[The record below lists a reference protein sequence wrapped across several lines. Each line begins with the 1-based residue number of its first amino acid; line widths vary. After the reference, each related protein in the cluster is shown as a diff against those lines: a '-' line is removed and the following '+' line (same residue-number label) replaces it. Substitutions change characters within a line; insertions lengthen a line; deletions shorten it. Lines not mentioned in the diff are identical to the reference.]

1 MSNGRPACGE
11 QTGQVVAAPTTDI
24 LAIIGLISGI
34 ISVITGAIKL
44 AGGAATFTFAG
55 MGGIGLG
62 GVAGA
67 FVVFAIAGYMLFNRC
82 WARDGGVRCWAG
94 VVNGIT
100 ESFDSGWDV
109 IFPSGAMHPRV
120 DIVVKSRFWSLTV
133 QGAGYVACSPAP
145 AGIGSPMIQT
155 FYKSAAVC
163 AAGVGALIG
172 AGVGVA
178 AAVAIAVAIGAIG
191 CATVILC
198 LFALLLAA
206 IIGAVIALVGAAAGG
221 AIGRA
226 VAGDDSPTAS
236 GGAEI
241 AVGQLVTVNGKLL
254 TMEEFD
260 LANVGWWA
268 ESTTVHGAVAATPP
282 YSDVH
287 AAELITDACPIRDA
301 PPSEPTGS
309 GPPIR

>member
-1 MSNGRPACGE
+1 
-11 QTGQVVAAPTTDI
+11 
-24 LAIIGLISGI
+24 
-34 ISVITGAIKL
+34 
-44 AGGAATFTFAG
+44 
-55 MGGIGLG
+55 
-62 GVAGA
+62 
-67 FVVFAIAGYMLFNRC
+67 
-82 WARDGGVRCWAG
+82 
-94 VVNGIT
+94 
-100 ESFDSGWDV
+100 
-109 IFPSGAMHPRV
+109 
-120 DIVVKSRFWSLTV
+120 
-133 QGAGYVACSPAP
+133 
-145 AGIGSPMIQT
+145 MIQT
-155 FYKSAAVC
+155 FYKSDAVC

-178 AAVAIAVAIGAIG
+178 AAVAIAVAIGVIG
-191 CATVILC
+191 CATIILC

-226 VAGDDSPTAS
+226 AAGDDSPTAS

-254 TMEEFD
+254 TMEKFD

-268 ESTTVHGAVAATPP
+268 QNTTVHGSVAAAPP

-301 PPSEPTGS
+301 PP